1 MNSAHRSLWIIV
13 LGIVL
18 LALPFAVRSAL
29 TEWRPRSYQPAT
41 AGQVELAATPELT
54 PTAVPAPREPT
65 APATHLRRGVVVDLA
80 HFNMVSP
87 SQFQAL
93 SAQLAARGVALRF
106 WTNPTPMASVD
117 KTNLAGLPD
126 QSDQLA
132 IQLRDASALVVVS
145 PLFLWK
151 DSEIAV
157 VERFVT
163 DGGRL
168 LLISDPDIPEVPDR
182 FLRDLNRLAER
193 FGVIFNDDY
202 LYDLNHNDRNFTHVY
217 QSQFQ
222 DRAVKLQGKIIV
234 FYGVRSLS
242 GPIISQVRTG
252 ETVQSSLRSGLSGF
266 TTVAVAGLSAN
277 HSTGRVL
284 AMGDFDV
291 LTEPYVSR
299 YDNRLIL
306 EFVADFLATAQRE
319 QELADFPAYL
329 GARVGLTFGG
339 DLPLDVPFLAQVSQ
353 LQQLMQTSGRT
364 LELLSPHNVVL
375 TATMTFSASAMP
387 VGTLQPPLAADSP
400 PLNDLIYVASYE
412 TAERETTL
420 LSDAG
425 IRLAE
430 ITPSPIPIST
440 PTASATPTPTAATA
454 PSVTPNPTV
463 HGTPSPVL
471 SVASGEGMSSLLPTP
486 EMTPTPSPT
495 LEEPTPTSTPTL
507 VPETTRVLETFFSPP
522 LLRDDSILILRR
534 QLPGDKQVTAVLGS
548 DLAALEAALNRLV
561 TQNFADCVTHP
572 DMVICP
578 FQPEEEGATPEQVSP
593 VLPTSEIATE
603 QPTGTPGAEETPGV
617 PLGSKG
623 DVLVVDDN
631 RTATTEETSEAD
643 LYVRTLEDMGYA
655 PVLWFTESDGD
666 PTLQD
671 LVGYRWV
678 IWSRGT
684 YRGEP
689 AQTKTLATLALYLER
704 GGRLTISGRT
714 PVLGGSSR
722 PASVIAD
729 VVLTDELPPL
739 VVGLSSSTIALP
751 PNLPPAVPLGDQ
763 WGSDAKV
770 AMRRG
775 PNSADADAPVMV
787 ALESNDTPQ
796 GQTRLVVILGMALN
810 WFSDADASQL
820 VRNMAAWMLER

>member
-1 MNSAHRSLWIIV
+1 MNNTHRSSLVIA
-13 LGIVL
+13 LGIL
-18 LALPFAVRSAL
+18 LLVLPFAVRSAL
-29 TEWRPRSYQPAT
+29 TEWRTSSYHPA
-41 AGQVELAATPELT
+41 ASGQVELAATPE
-54 PTAVPAPREPT
+54 PSSTAAPAPRET
-65 APATHLRRGVVVDLA
+65 EAPATFLRRGAVVVDLA

-93 SAQLAARGVALRF
+93 SAQLAARGIALRF

-117 KTNLAGLPD
+117 KTNLAGLAD

-151 DSEIAV
+151 DSEITV
-157 VERFVT
+157 VERFVA

-193 FGVIFNDDY
+193 FGVVFNDDY
-202 LYDLNHNDRNFTHVY
+202 LYDLIRNDRNFTHVY
-217 QSQFQ
+217 QSQFR
-222 DRAVKLQGKIIV
+222 DRAAKLQGKTIV

-266 TTVAVAGLSAN
+266 TTVAIAGLAAN
-277 HSTGRVL
+277 RSTGRVL

-299 YDNRLIL
+299 YDNRLML
-306 EFVADFLATAQRE
+306 EFVADFLAAAQRE

-339 DLPLDVPFLAQVSQ
+339 DLPLDAPFLAQVSQ
-353 LQQLMQTSGRT
+353 LQQLLQMSGRT
-364 LELLSPHNVVL
+364 LELLSPEDVVL
-375 TATMTFSASAMP
+375 TATMTFSASVVP
-387 VGTLQPPLAADSP
+387 VGTLQPPSAADSP
-400 PLNDLIYVASYE
+400 PLNDLVYVASYE

-425 IRLAE
+425 IRLAV
-430 ITPSPIPIST
+430 ITPT
-440 PTASATPTPTAATA
+440 PTLTATASATPISPDTTA
-454 PSVTPNPTV
+454 PNITPNPTV
-463 HGTPSPVL
+463 HGTPPGSTAV
-471 SVASGEGMSSLLPTP
+471 SEGGTYGLLPTP
-486 EMTPTPSPT
+486 EVTSTPSHRP
-495 LEEPTPTSTPTL
+495 EEPTPTPTPAA
-507 VPETTRVLETFFSPP
+507 TRVLETSFSPP
-522 LLRDDSILILRR
+522 LLLDDSILILRR

-548 DLAALEAALNRLV
+548 DLAALESALDRLV
-561 TQNFADCVTHP
+561 TQNFADCVTRP
-572 DMVICP
+572 DVVICP
-578 FQPEEEGATPEQVSP
+578 FKFEESAVAPEQIPSASPTPET
-593 VLPTSEIATE
+593 PTEEPA
-603 QPTGTPGAEETPGV
+603 ETPAANETPTV
-617 PLGSKG
+617 PLGSQG

-631 RTATTEETSEAD
+631 RTATAEDASEAD
-643 LYVRTLEDMGYA
+643 LYVRTLEEMGYT

-666 PTLQD
+666 PNLQD

-678 IWSRGT
+678 IWSRGV

-689 AQTKTLATLALYLER
+689 AQTKTLAALALYLER

-714 PVLGGSSR
+714 PVLGGSNR

-739 VVGLSSSTIALP
+739 VVGLSSSSITLAS
-751 PNLPPAVPLGDQ
+751 NLPPAVPLGNQ
-763 WGSDAKV
+763 WGDDAKV

-775 PNSADADAPVMV
+775 PNSADADAPVLV
-787 ALESNDTPQ
+787 ALESNNAP
-796 GQTRLVVILGMALN
+796 GEGVRRVIILGMALN
-810 WFSDADASQL
+810 WLSDADTAQL
-820 VRNMAAWMLER
+820 VRNIAAWMLER

>member
-1 MNSAHRSLWIIV
+1 MNSVSRSSLVIA
-13 LGIVL
+13 LGILL
-18 LALPFAVRSAL
+18 LALPFVVRSAL
-29 TEWRPRSYQPAT
+29 TEWRTSSYRPVVS
-41 AGQVELAATPELT
+41 GQVELAATPEPT
-54 PTAVPAPREPT
+54 PTAVQAPREPS
-65 APATHLRRGVVVDLA
+65 APVTHLRRGAVVVDLA

-93 SAQLAARGVALRF
+93 SAQLAAHGIALRF
-106 WTNPTPMASVD
+106 WTNPTPMANVD

-132 IQLRDASALVVVS
+132 TQLRDAGALVVVS

-157 VERFVT
+157 VERFVA

-193 FGVIFNDDY
+193 FGVVFHDDY
-202 LYDLNHNDRNFTHVY
+202 LYDLSHNDRNFTHVY

-222 DRAVKLQGKIIV
+222 DRAAKLQGKTIV

-266 TTVAVAGLSAN
+266 TTVAIAGLSAN
-277 HSTGRVL
+277 RSTGRVL

-299 YDNRLIL
+299 YNNRLML
-306 EFVADFLATAQRE
+306 EFVADFLAAAQRE

-339 DLPLDVPFLAQVSQ
+339 DLPLDAPFLAQVSQ
-353 LQQLMQTSGRT
+353 LQQLLQTSGRT
-364 LELLSPHNVVL
+364 LELLSLHDVVL
-375 TATMTFSASAMP
+375 TATMAFSASKASTETSQSP
-387 VGTLQPPLAADSP
+387 SAADSP

-412 TAERETTL
+412 AAERETTL

-425 IRLAE
+425 IRLTE
-430 ITPSPIPIST
+430 I
-440 PTASATPTPTAATA
+440 TPTPTFSSTAPVTPTYTGTIA
-454 PSVTPNPTV
+454 PSVTPNYGV
-463 HGTPSPVL
+463 LGTPSPG
-471 SVASGEGMSSLLPTP
+471 STVASEGGILGLLSSP
-486 EMTPTPSPT
+486 EATPTPSPS
-495 LEEPTPTSTPTL
+495 LEERLVPTSTLTPTP
-507 VPETTRVLETFFSPP
+507 VATRALETAFSPP
-522 LLRDDSILILRR
+522 LLLDDTILILRR
-534 QLPGDKQVTAVLGS
+534 QLPGNKQVTAVLGG

-561 TQNFADCVTHP
+561 AQNFADCITRP
-572 DMVICP
+572 DAMICP
-578 FQPEEEGATPEQVSP
+578 FEFEESVAAPEQPPSASPTPEAPTEEPAEAP
-593 VLPTSEIATE
+593 VATE
-603 QPTGTPGAEETPGV
+603 TPSV
-617 PLGSKG
+617 PLGSRG
-623 DVLVVDDN
+623 DILVVDDN
-631 RTATTEETSEAD
+631 RTATTEDASEAD
-643 LYVRTLEDMGYA
+643 LYARTLEEMGYT
-655 PVLWFTESDGD
+655 PTLWFTESDGD

-689 AQTKTLATLALYLER
+689 AQTKTLAALALYLER

-714 PVLGGSSR
+714 PVLGGSNR

-729 VVLTDELPPL
+729 VVLTDEIPPL
-739 VVGLSSSTIALP
+739 VVGLSSSTITLAS
-751 PNLPPAVPLGDQ
+751 NLPPAVPLGAQ
-763 WGSDAKV
+763 WGDDTKV

-787 ALESNDTPQ
+787 ALESNNAS
-796 GQTRLVVILGMALN
+796 GEGVRRVIILGMALN
-810 WFSDADASQL
+810 WLSDGDAAQL
-820 VRNMAAWMLER
+820 VRNMATWMLER